1 MSTTIFMLRL
11 IVKLVRDVEN
21 NIVYKVEDF
30 LKDNNFINYVFG
42 NSVENEQKWKD
53 LCEGKSEFSTIAKEA
68 MDILLASSEVECG
81 FSLFERSALK
91 KRILKD
97 IGA

>member
-1 MSTTIFMLRL
+1 M
-11 IVKLVRDVEN
+11 EN

-53 LCEGKSEFSTIAKEA
+53 LCEGKSEFSNIAKEA
-68 MDILLASSEVECG
+68 MSILLASSDVECG

-91 KRILKD
+91 ERILKD